1 MSNGSMMRVVG
12 VLGDIKKE
20 IALLRKE
27 VEKTGDKLKHLQRAQ
42 EGVEYRG
49 TTTPTDRDSS

>member
-27 VEKTGDKLKHLQRAQ
+27 VEKAGSEIKQLKRAHD
-42 EGVEYRG
+42 GVEYRG
-49 TTTPTDRDSS
+49 TTTDRDDS